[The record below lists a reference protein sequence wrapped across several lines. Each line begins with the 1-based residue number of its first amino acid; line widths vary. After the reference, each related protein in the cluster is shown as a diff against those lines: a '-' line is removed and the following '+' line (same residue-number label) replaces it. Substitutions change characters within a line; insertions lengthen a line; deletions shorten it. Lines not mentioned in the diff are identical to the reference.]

1 MKKYHIPT
9 AQYQVFDDMDRA
21 LEYLKT
27 APHPHGGQGR
37 RLGLRQ
43 GGLPWP

>member
-27 APHPHGGQGR
+27 APIPTVVKADGLA
-37 RLGLRQ
+37 LGK
-43 GGLPWP
+43 GSPWP

>member
-9 AQYQVFDDMDRA
+9 AQYQVFDDMDQA

-27 APHPHGGQGR
+27 APHPHRGQGR
-37 RLGLRQ
+37 RPYPWARGS
-43 GGLPWP
+43 PWP